1 MEFFLYLSLHFS
13 FVHMTQ
19 SHKLNVDTQK
29 NVFWST
35 DSVLRDFV
43 FCYLILIYSY
53 FHFFI
58 KKNMSSLVNPAFY
71 IKMFGFNNIIWRS
84 VRYHFHKN
92 AWSANRPC
100 TLSYQIQVLFCFLNT
115 DCEVIQKWVTLFGLY
130 KYVPP
135 THAYSCLENT
145 LWKGPRNKAI
155 YLVIFFNNSVSTF

>member
-1 MEFFLYLSLHFS
+1 MLTL
-13 FVHMTQ
+13 
-19 SHKLNVDTQK
+19 KK

-35 DSVLRDFV
+35 DSALRDFV
-43 FCYLILIYSY
+43 FCYLIWIYSY

-58 KKNMSSLVNPAFY
+58 KKIWAHWLILLFISTCLDSTTLFDAQSLTL
-71 IKMFGFNNIIWRS
+71 
-84 VRYHFHKN
+84 RYHFNKN
-92 AWSANRPC
+92 AWSANHPC

-145 LWKGPRNKAI
+145 LRKGPRNKAC